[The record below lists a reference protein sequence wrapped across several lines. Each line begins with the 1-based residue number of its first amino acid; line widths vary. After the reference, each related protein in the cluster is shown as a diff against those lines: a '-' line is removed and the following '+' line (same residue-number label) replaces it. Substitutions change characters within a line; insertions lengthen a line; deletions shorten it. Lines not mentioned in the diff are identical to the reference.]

1 MKISCMSDQWV
12 RVGIKHSS
20 VIKKSCVLMLG
31 MGMSFMLQAQSTDPE
46 FKYNRTTASET
57 ELLGKNKPIGPGAV
71 PVPRFTLKTTNNKF
85 LMAIGGFIQP
95 IIGMDLGNTLAGN
108 MYFSPSHIENVP
120 AVKGQKADFFINPL
134 NSAIDLEV
142 IGFGHTKNE
151 LTGYLRFDF
160 TGGNGDKYAS
170 LGAAYIKYRGFLAG
184 YNYSLFTDVATLP
197 ATISWSGVTGNNWS
211 KGYQVS
217 YNSKSYKGF
226 GFGVSIEKPVFRD
239 GGGKYEGKDYPDY
252 DGDQVIA
259 NATQPIPDI
268 PFYLQYKWSKSSH
281 VRLSGLIRN
290 FQYVDKVKDK
300 VRNTTG
306 LGIQFSTALRL
317 ADPLTFYGQMI
328 YGKGIGNYI
337 NGIQYLPVS
346 YLPDDAEPGQVKAT
360 EMMGWLT
367 GLKCTVSPA
376 VFLNATFG
384 QSKIFDVNEQY
395 WDKYKY
401 GLDGRFSVFYHV
413 TPYVLT
419 AVEYLWAKQ
428 VQFRHESASVS
439 RIQAMVMFYL

>member
-1 MKISCMSDQWV
+1 
-12 RVGIKHSS
+12 
-20 VIKKSCVLMLG
+20 
-31 MGMSFMLQAQSTDPE
+31 
-46 FKYNRTTASET
+46 
-57 ELLGKNKPIGPGAV
+57 
-71 PVPRFTLKTTNNKF
+71 
-85 LMAIGGFIQP
+85 
-95 IIGMDLGNTLAGN
+95 
-108 MYFSPSHIENVP
+108 
-120 AVKGQKADFFINPL
+120 
-134 NSAIDLEV
+134 
-142 IGFGHTKNE
+142 
-151 LTGYLRFDF
+151 
-160 TGGNGDKYAS
+160 
-170 LGAAYIKYRGFLAG
+170 
-184 YNYSLFTDVATLP
+184 
-197 ATISWSGVTGNNWS
+197 
-211 KGYQVS
+211 
-217 YNSKSYKGF
+217 
-226 GFGVSIEKPVFRD
+226 GVSIEKPVFRD
-239 GGGKYEGKDYPDY
+239 GGNKYEGKDYPDY
-252 DGDQVIA
+252 DGDQVIG

-268 PFYLQYKWSKSSH
+268 PFYLQYKWGKSSH

-290 FQYVDKVKDK
+290 FQYVDKVKDE

-306 LGIQFSTALRL
+306 LGIQFSTALHL

-346 YLPDDAEPGQVKAT
+346 YLPDDTEPGRIKTT
-360 EMMGWLT
+360 EMMGWLA
-367 GLKCTVSPA
+367 GLKCVVSPS

-384 QSKIFDVNEQY
+384 QSKIFDVNERY